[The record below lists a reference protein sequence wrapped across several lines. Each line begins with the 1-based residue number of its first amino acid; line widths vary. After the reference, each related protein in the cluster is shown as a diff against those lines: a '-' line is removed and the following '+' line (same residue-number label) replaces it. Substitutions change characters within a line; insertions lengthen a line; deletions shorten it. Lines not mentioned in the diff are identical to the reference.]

1 MVIFHFFKQNCT
13 TLNSIVVIFIL
24 YLIISYEYK
33 YNTIYTWFIFALY
46 FVIFLKITLHF
57 NYFKLI
63 TIAIAFSL
71 NSIFIRCL
79 FSTVHKEL
87 TYYKFRYNYI
97 YTIMITNYNVN
108 TYDFKFHSD
117 YIYTITIYQNGNVE
131 LNFKFHSG
139 YIYTLYDCIKKSSK
153 HL

>member
-1 MVIFHFFKQNCT
+1 
-13 TLNSIVVIFIL
+13 
-24 YLIISYEYK
+24 
-33 YNTIYTWFIFALY
+33 
-46 FVIFLKITLHF
+46 
-57 NYFKLI
+57 
-63 TIAIAFSL
+63 
-71 NSIFIRCL
+71 
-79 FSTVHKEL
+79 
-87 TYYKFRYNYI
+87 
-97 YTIMITNYNVN
+97 MITNYNVN